1 MSRSSP
7 LFLIVLVGLLGCAR
21 DPEANTWRP
30 TSAEI
35 GPISAI
41 DEPVPT
47 PTVDSQDAM
56 ASSNSRTAITRDFAT
71 AISERIRCGERP
83 DRCAITQIT
92 KSGSEYRSFL
102 TNLMTERIEAG
113 FRTLP
118 GIGEFRYRIES
129 IEVTDI
135 GRAVVH
141 TCSLDS
147 VVLFDLG
154 HSNDAI
160 GFTTNPIIVDD
171 AVVSAR
177 TRWEIALES
186 GRWKWVSARGTE
198 MNMEE
203 DLCGFDVD

>member
-7 LFLIVLVGLLGCAR
+7 LLLIVLVGLLGCAR

-30 TSAEI
+30 VSAEI
-35 GPISAI
+35 DPISVL
-41 DEPVPT
+41 DDPSPPSTMESEEVG
-47 PTVDSQDAM
+47 DA
-56 ASSNSRTAITRDFAT
+56 NSREAITRDFAR
-71 AISERIRCGERP
+71 AIAERTRCGERP
-83 DRCAITQIT
+83 DRCAVAQIT
-92 KSGSEYRSFL
+92 ASGSEYRSFL
-102 TNLMTERIEAG
+102 TNLMAERSQAG

-118 GIGEFRYRIES
+118 GVGEFRYRIES
-129 IEVTDI
+129 VDLTDV

-154 HSNDAI
+154 HSNDAA
-160 GFTTNPIIVDD
+160 GFTTSPIIVDD
-171 AVVSAR
+171 AVISAR

>member
-1 MSRSSP
+1 
-7 LFLIVLVGLLGCAR
+7 
-21 DPEANTWRP
+21 
-30 TSAEI
+30 
-35 GPISAI
+35 
-41 DEPVPT
+41 
-47 PTVDSQDAM
+47 
-56 ASSNSRTAITRDFAT
+56 
-71 AISERIRCGERP
+71 
-83 DRCAITQIT
+83 
-92 KSGSEYRSFL
+92 
-102 TNLMTERIEAG
+102 
-113 FRTLP
+113 
-118 GIGEFRYRIES
+118 
-129 IEVTDI
+129 
-135 GRAVVH
+135 VH

>member
-1 MSRSSP
+1 LSRSTP
-7 LFLIVLVGLLGCAR
+7 LLLIVLIGLLGCAR

-30 TSAEI
+30 VSADI
-35 GPISAI
+35 DPISVL
-41 DEPVPT
+41 DEPSPPSTTT
-47 PTVDSQDAM
+47 PDEVGDA
-56 ASSNSRTAITRDFAT
+56 NSREAITRDFAR
-71 AISERIRCGERP
+71 AIAERTRCGELP
-83 DRCAITQIT
+83 DRCAVAQIT
-92 KSGSEYRSFL
+92 ASGSEYRSFL
-102 TNLMTERIEAG
+102 TNLMAERSQAG

-118 GIGEFRYRIES
+118 GVGEFRYRIES
-129 IEVTDI
+129 VDLTDV

-154 HSNDAI
+154 HSNDAAE
-160 GFTTNPIIVDD
+160 FTTSPIIVDD